1 MAIEL
6 LHYPIFASALST
18 ADEQLTNLGSSWSLL
33 EEIDKFV
40 DVSRINDAEIS
51 QPACTAIQLGLV
63 LLLRS
68 WGIVPSTVT
77 GHSSG
82 EIASAFAA
90 GIISFEAAIAIA

>member
-1 MAIEL
+1 MEL
-6 LHYPIFASALST
+6 FNYPIFVSALAN
-18 ADEQLTNLGSSWSLL
+18 ADDQLTKLGSSWSLAEEL
-33 EEIDKFV
+33 EKPV
-40 DVSRINDAEIS
+40 DESRINDAEIS
-51 QPACTAIQLGLV
+51 QPACTAIQIGLV

-68 WGIVPSTVT
+68 WGIVPCVVT